1 MKYIYAIITA
11 SVQIAVG
18 VRSRQFLLESQKT
31 QKSARAQAT
40 NPQNLGMI
48 QIYVLCYYY
57 AAAVLSC
64 DTSPREHACVN
75 LISALMVAWAWL
87 KSAIFSTM

>member
-1 MKYIYAIITA
+1 MAATA
-11 SVQIAVG
+11 RAGCDLTIAVWNTT
-18 VRSRQFLLESQKT
+18 LSQKT

-75 LISALMVAWAWL
+75 LISALMVTWAWL